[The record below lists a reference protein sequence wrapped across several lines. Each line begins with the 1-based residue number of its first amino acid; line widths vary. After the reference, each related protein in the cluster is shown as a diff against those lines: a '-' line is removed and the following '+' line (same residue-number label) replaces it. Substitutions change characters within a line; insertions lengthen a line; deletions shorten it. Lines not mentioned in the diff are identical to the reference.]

1 MQVKSLNEIENKAKI
16 KAALNQKADTLLVA
30 VYLQP
35 NASKNAFAGF
45 RGEMLKV
52 CVSVPPVEN
61 AANNA
66 CIEFFAKTFK
76 LPKRNIWIQS
86 GNTSRNKIIA
96 LQGISVESFRQ
107 KLQELG
113 Y

>member
-52 CVSVPPVEN
+52 CVSAPPVEN